1 VPPNTPAA
9 QGEGPKLSMNAPLA
23 ITAEEEAAPK
33 TGVEKALSDLVNF
46 DDITEPAEKQLKLTM
61 MAQETEKKQDPNKS
75 VPIPPVGKNMVG
87 SGATL
92 QQIQEIKPEAAQKDP
107 NDIMKPPPQLF
118 DPNAVHAGAL
128 VVHGQ
133 GPPPIQQGFG
143 VGYGPPPQTQQYTGF
158 RY

>member
-1 VPPNTPAA
+1 
-9 QGEGPKLSMNAPLA
+9 MNAPLA

-92 QQIQEIKPEAAQKDP
+92 QQIQEIKPVRLLC
-107 NDIMKPPPQLF
+107 I
-118 DPNAVHAGAL
+118 
-128 VVHGQ
+128 
-133 GPPPIQQGFG
+133 
-143 VGYGPPPQTQQYTGF
+143 
-158 RY
+158 